1 MTQRSPW
8 FKNAAAATLALS
20 LALPSA
26 SVLAAKQSATAL
38 VPLRETAESFGAQVH
53 WESSSATILVT
64 KDGHKLVLT
73 LGSAEAL
80 LDGKHVALEEPV
92 RIAEGRA
99 LVDAEFL
106 AEAFKV
112 KDSAQ
117 TETAEARDHADLFLK
132 ALLAGNGAEAAK
144 YVSASSAY
152 ALPAA
157 MLDTLWANYEAVFG
171 KAAGAPSK
179 SETVNQVHRNVTYT
193 FQTSAVP
200 VNLTL
205 RLNAAGEIDD
215 MYIAAQANSAYQKPA
230 YEDAAAYTERE
241 VTIEGA
247 MALPGTLTLP
257 AGDGPFPAIVL
268 VHGSGTNDR
277 DEAIGSAK
285 PFRDLAVGL
294 AAQGIA
300 VLRYD
305 KVTYEHTFKVAA
317 DSKFTLKKETVDD
330 ALKAVQLLK
339 RTPEVDAS
347 RIFVAGH
354 SQGGYAMPLI
364 TAGDANG
371 DIAGTI
377 LLSGPSGKF
386 ADVLTEQQAELV
398 SRVKQLGLD
407 PAPYEQQAAVYTSIA
422 AMVNDPQYT
431 VDHMPEQFPAQPAY
445 WWFEQKNYVPAE
457 LAKQQSGPMLILQGE
472 NDWQVTMK
480 QFESWKAALQNR
492 NDVTFKSYPQV
503 NHLLAKVNSLS
514 TGAEYAQPS
523 NVSKEIIDD
532 IAAWVCSGCSLPQP
546 GAGTKK

>member
-1 MTQRSPW
+1 MTKRSQL
-8 FKNAAAATLALS
+8 FKHATAAALTLS
-20 LALPSA
+20 LALPPASA
-26 SVLAAKQSATAL
+26 MASQQSATAL
-38 VPLRETAESFGAQVH
+38 IPVREAAEGFGAQVDWVPDNH
-53 WESSSATILVT
+53 SIIIT
-64 KDGHKLVLT
+64 KDGHKLELT
-73 LGSAEAL
+73 LGSTEAL
-80 LDGKHVALEEPV
+80 VDGKRVVLEEPV
-92 RIAEGRA
+92 RITQGRA
-99 LVDAEFL
+99 LVDAQWFTSVFGEN
-106 AEAFKV
+106 E
-112 KDSAQ
+112 SADADAGV
-117 TETAEARDHADLFLK
+117 TDTADLFLN
-132 ALLAGNGAEAAK
+132 ALLAGNGTEAAK
-144 YVSASSAY
+144 YVSTSTSAY
-152 ALPAA
+152 LPAP
-157 MLDTLWANYEAVFG
+157 LLNQLWANYETVFG
-171 KAAGAPSK
+171 KAVGTPSK
-179 SETVNQVHRNVTYT
+179 SVSINSVHRNVTYV

-215 MYIAAQANSAYQKPA
+215 MYIAAAAESAYQKPA
-230 YEDAAAYTERE
+230 YEDPSAYTERE
-241 VTIEGA
+241 VTVGEGS

-257 AGDGPFPAIVL
+257 AGEGPFPAVVL

-277 DEAIGSAK
+277 DETIGGGK

-294 AAQGIA
+294 AKQGIA

-317 DSKFTLKKETVDD
+317 DPKFTLKKETVDD
-330 ALKAVQLLK
+330 ALKAVALLK
-339 RTPEVDAS
+339 QTPEIDAS

-364 TAGDANG
+364 IAGDTNG

-386 ADVLTEQQAELV
+386 ADLLAEQQAGLV

-407 PAPYEQQAAVYTSIA
+407 SAPYEQQAAVYTSIA

-445 WWFEQKNYVPAE
+445 WWFEQKNYVPTE
-457 LAKQQSGPMLILQGE
+457 LAKQQSVPMLILQGE

-480 QFESWKAALQNR
+480 QFEGWKTALQNR

-503 NHLLAKVNSLS
+503 NHLLAKVDGLS
-514 TGAEYAQPS
+514 IGAEYAQPS

-532 IAAWVCSGCSLPQP
+532 IAAWLLGI
-546 GAGTKK
+546 K

>member
-1 MTQRSPW
+1 MTQRSQL
-8 FKNAAAATLALS
+8 FKHAAAVALTLS
-20 LALPSA
+20 LALPPASA
-26 SVLAAKQSATAL
+26 LASQQSATAL
-38 VPLRETAESFGAQVH
+38 IPVRKAAEDFGAQVD
-53 WESSSATILVT
+53 WLPESRSILIT
-64 KDGHKLVLT
+64 KDGHKLELT
-73 LGSAEAL
+73 LDSSEAL
-80 LDGKHVALEEPV
+80 VDGKRTILGEPV
-92 RIAEGRA
+92 RITNGRA
-99 LVDAEFL
+99 LVDAKWLVEVFG
-106 AEAFKV
+106 ENE
-112 KDSAQ
+112 SAQ
-117 TETAEARDHADLFLK
+117 TDAEAADSADLFLK

-144 YVSASSAY
+144 YVSASASSY
-152 ALPAA
+152 LPAS
-157 MLDTLWANYEAVFG
+157 LLNQLWANYEAVFG
-171 KAAGAPSK
+171 KVVGTPSK
-179 SETVNQVHRNVTYT
+179 SETSNTVHRNVTYA
-193 FQTSAVP
+193 FQTAAVP

-215 MYIAAQANSAYQKPA
+215 MYIAAAASSAYQKPA

-241 VTIEGA
+241 VTVGEGA

-257 AGDGPFPAIVL
+257 VGNGPFPAVVL

-330 ALKAVQLLK
+330 ALKAVALLK
-339 RTPEVDAS
+339 QTPEIDAS

-364 TAGDANG
+364 IAGDTSG

-386 ADVLTEQQAELV
+386 ADVLVEQQAELV
-398 SRVKQLGLD
+398 SRVKELGLD

-431 VDHMPEQFPAQPAY
+431 VDHMPEQFPTQPAY

-457 LAKQQSGPMLILQGE
+457 LAKQQSVPMLILQGE

-480 QFESWKAALQNR
+480 QFEGWKTALQNR
-492 NDVTFKSYPQV
+492 KDVAFKSYPQV
-503 NHLLAKVNSLS
+503 NHLLAKVDGLS
-514 TGAEYAQPS
+514 IGAEYAQPS

-532 IAAWVCSGCSLPQP
+532 IAAWVQGI
-546 GAGTKK
+546 K

>member
-1 MTQRSPW
+1 MTKRSL
-8 FKNAAAATLALS
+8 FKNAAAATLALT

-26 SVLAAKQSATAL
+26 SAFAAKQSATSLAP
-38 VPLRETAESFGAQVH
+38 VREAAESFGAQVH
-53 WESSSATILVT
+53 WLSGSQTILVT
-64 KDGHKLVLT
+64 KDSHKLVLT

-80 LDGKHVALEEPV
+80 FDGKPVALSEPV

-99 LVDAEFL
+99 LIDAEFL
-106 AEAFKV
+106 TEAFEV
-112 KDSAQ
+112 KDPAQ
-117 TETAEARDHADLFLK
+117 SKANDGTQDPADLFLK
-132 ALLAGNGAEAAK
+132 ALLAGDGAEAAK
-144 YVSASSAY
+144 YVSASSSY

-157 MLDTLWANYEAVFG
+157 MLNQLWTNYETVFG
-171 KAAGAPSK
+171 KAAGTPSK
-179 SETVNQVHRNVTYT
+179 SQSANSVHRNVTYA
-193 FQTSAVP
+193 FQTSAIP
-200 VNLTL
+200 MNLTL

-215 MYIAAQANSAYQKPA
+215 MYIAAATSSGAYQKPA
-230 YEDAAAYTERE
+230 YEDSAAYTERE
-241 VTIEGA
+241 VTVGEGA

-257 AGDGPFPAIVL
+257 AAGEGPFPAVVL

-277 DEAIGSAK
+277 DEAIGGGK

-317 DSKFTLKKETVDD
+317 DPKFTLKKETVDD
-330 ALKAVQLLK
+330 ALKAVALLK
-339 RTPEVDAS
+339 KTPEVDVS

-364 TAGDANG
+364 TAGDSNG

-386 ADVLTEQQAELV
+386 ADVLAEQQAELV
-398 SRVKQLGLD
+398 SRVKQLGQD
-407 PAPYEQQAAVYTSIA
+407 TTPYEQQAAVYTSIA

-431 VDHMPEQFPAQPAY
+431 VDHMPEQFPIQPAY

-480 QFESWKAALQNR
+480 QFAGWKTALQNR
-492 NDVTFKSYPQV
+492 KDVTFKSYPQV
-503 NHLLAKVNSLS
+503 NHLLAKADGLS
-514 TGAEYAQPS
+514 IGAEYAQPS

-532 IAAWVCSGCSLPQP
+532 ISAWVRGIQ
-546 GAGTKK
+546 

>member
-1 MTQRSPW
+1 MTKRSRL

-20 LALPSA
+20 LTLPSA
-26 SVLAAKQSATAL
+26 SAFAAKQSATAL
-38 VPLRETAESFGAQVH
+38 APVREAAEGFGAQVH
-53 WESSSATILVT
+53 WESGSATILVT
-64 KDGHKLVLT
+64 KNGHKLVLT
-73 LGSAEAL
+73 IGSAEAL
-80 LDGKHVALEEPV
+80 LDGNRVVLDEPV
-92 RIAEGRA
+92 RIADGRA
-99 LVDAEFL
+99 LVDADFL
-106 AEAFKV
+106 AKAFEV
-112 KDSAQ
+112 KSTNQPEVGAK
-117 TETAEARDHADLFLK
+117 DHADLFLN
-132 ALLAGNGAEAAK
+132 ALLDGNGAEAAK
-144 YVSASSAY
+144 YVSPSSSY

-157 MLDTLWANYEAVFG
+157 MLNQLWANYETIFG

-179 SETVNQVHRNVTYT
+179 SETTNSIHRNVTYA
-193 FQTSAVP
+193 FQTAAFP

-205 RLNAAGEIDD
+205 RLNTVGEIDD
-215 MYIAAQANSAYQKPA
+215 MYIAAATSSAYQKPA
-230 YEDAAAYTERE
+230 YDDATAYTERE
-241 VTIEGA
+241 VTVGEGA

-257 AGDGPFPAIVL
+257 AAGKGPYPAVVL

-277 DEAIGSAK
+277 NEAIGSSK

-305 KVTYEHTFKVAA
+305 KVSYEHTFKVAA
-317 DSKFTLKKETVDD
+317 DPKFTLKKETVDD
-330 ALKAVQLLK
+330 ALKAVALLK
-339 RTPEVDAS
+339 QTPEIDAS

-386 ADVLTEQQAELV
+386 ADVLAEQQAELV
-398 SRVKQLGLD
+398 NRVKQLGQD

-431 VDHMPEQFPAQPAY
+431 VDHMPEQFPSQPAY

-457 LAKQQSGPMLILQGE
+457 LAKRQSSPMLILQGE

-480 QFESWKAALQNR
+480 QFEGWKTAMQNR
-492 NDVTFKSYPQV
+492 KDVTFKSYPQV
-503 NHLLAKVNSLS
+503 NHLLAKVDGLS
-514 TGAEYAQPS
+514 IGAEYNQPS
-523 NVSKEIIDD
+523 NVSKEIVDD
-532 IAAWVCSGCSLPQP
+532 IAAWVR
-546 GAGTKK
+546 GTK

>member
-1 MTQRSPW
+1 MTKRSPVL
-8 FKNAAAATLALS
+8 KNAVAATLALS

-26 SVLAAKQSATAL
+26 SAIAAKQSATAL
-38 VPLRETAESFGAQVH
+38 APVRETAENFGAQVH
-53 WESSSATILVT
+53 WASGSRTILIT
-64 KDGHKLVLT
+64 KDSHKLELT
-73 LGSAEAL
+73 IGSAEAL
-80 LDGKHVALEEPV
+80 LDGKHVVLDEPV

-106 AEAFKV
+106 AEAFEV
-112 KDSAQ
+112 KDTAQ
-117 TETAEARDHADLFLK
+117 TEAAETSDHADLFLK
-132 ALLAGNGAEAAK
+132 ALLAGDGAKAAK
-144 YVSASSAY
+144 YVSASSSY

-157 MLDTLWANYEAVFG
+157 MLDQLWANYETVFG
-171 KAAGAPSK
+171 KAVGAPSK
-179 SETVNQVHRNVTYT
+179 SEAANTVHRNVTYA
-193 FQTSAVP
+193 FQTAAVP

-215 MYIAAQANSAYQKPA
+215 LYIAAAAGSAYQKPA

-241 VTIEGA
+241 VTVGEGA

-257 AGDGPFPAIVL
+257 TGDGPFPAIVL

-305 KVTYEHTFKVAA
+305 KVTYEHTFKIAA
-317 DSKFTLKKETVDD
+317 DPKFTLKKETVDD
-330 ALKAVQLLK
+330 ALKAVGLLQ
-339 RTPEVDAS
+339 RTPKIDAS

-371 DIAGTI
+371 AIAGTI

-386 ADVLTEQQAELV
+386 AELLIEQQAELV
-398 SRVKQLGLD
+398 SRVKRLGLD
-407 PAPYEQQAAVYTSIA
+407 PAPYEQQAAFYTSIA

-431 VDHMPEQFPAQPAY
+431 VDHMPEQFPSQPAY

-480 QFESWKAALQNR
+480 QFEGWKTALQSR
-492 NDVTFKSYPQV
+492 TDVTLKAYPQV
-503 NHLLAKVNSLS
+503 NHLLAKVDGLS
-514 TGAEYAQPS
+514 IGAEYAQPS

-532 IAAWVCSGCSLPQP
+532 IAAWVRGI
-546 GAGTKK
+546 K